1 MASQAVSGAFL
12 SSAGAGMVQLAG
24 TYDRQQE
31 RDFERRAEL
40 AKQDRLESF
49 EIMKLQMGDQMSR
62 SRLGLQ
68 AQLEQ
73 ETRVVGAE
81 ANARY
86 NAMYRVGSTTKLKM
100 KKMGPHNLNVA
111 EEYEIQIQDRTDFEG
126 NRTWWKFDPTELPT
140 PMWRQISDAE
150 HKKIT
155 DDALDSASDKTVIT
169 DPDRNDP
176 TLGPTLD
183 QAIRA
188 NITDRYDDSGK
199 LIHKGRPLVTVLKQ
213 LRAEVRA
220 GTLPTVSMEDIDML
234 EETYFNEGL
243 IEEDQIEGTWKTA
256 KQSAGAFG
264 SQQVTQSAMKRLL
277 SKWLPWVKAGKLGFG
292 ARLVAGGG
300 VGTAVW
306 FGLEAL
312 LKTEQISLEELP
324 GYWRNRARDDFAPGG
339 EVHGMTNEQVIAH
352 YEWLFSFGG
361 TSMNYGQAD
370 GILEVLKEKGI
381 DASSIRAAM
390 DTGLPQESQVLLD
403 RPFLIALAGRVAD
416 ELNLPTEGPIGEVPA
431 YRILSVLSPKERQVE
446 GIVEALQYLFNPPGD
461 DVVPQSIPDS
471 TAPVETQAVA
481 DEVADEVPA
490 LETGSASAQYDALS
504 KRGKEIYDFHQDKM
518 ARHSYHTIQAVRA
531 AVNRI
536 QNKRKKSKRNLD
548 ELEGLLLLIA
558 EHTSST

>member
-81 ANARY
+81 ATARY
-86 NAMYRVGSTTKLKM
+86 NAMHRVGSTTKLKM
-100 KKMGPHNLNVA
+100 KKMGPYGLNVV
-111 EEYEIQIQDRTDFEG
+111 EEYELQIQDRVDPEG

-155 DDALDSASDKTVIT
+155 ADALDGAGDKTVIT
-169 DPDRNDP
+169 DPSATVR
-176 TLGPTLD
+176 GISLD
-183 QAIRA
+183 QSIRTA
-188 NITDRYDDSGK
+188 STDRHDDSGK
-199 LIHKGRPLVTVLKQ
+199 LVYQGRPLVTVLKQ

-243 IEEDQIEGTWKTA
+243 LEEDQIEGTWHTT
-256 KQSAGAFG
+256 
-264 SQQVTQSAMKRLL
+264 QQVAGSITAGGTTMKLL
-277 SKWLPWVKAGKLGFG
+277 RWFTPWLKAGGFG
-292 ARLVAGGG
+292 KAFAGRLVMGTG

-306 FGLEAL
+306 FGIEAL

-324 GYWRNRARDDFAPGG
+324 GYWRNRTRETLDSGG
-339 EVHGMTNEQVIAH
+339 LLDGLPPEEVIAH
-352 YEWLFSFGG
+352 YVQLFSQGG
-361 TSMNYGQAD
+361 RNMDYGQAD
-370 GILEVLKEKGI
+370 GILEVLEERGY
-381 DASSIRAAM
+381 DTSSILAAR

-403 RPFLIALAGRVAD
+403 RTWFQGTAGRVAD
-416 ELNLPTEGPIGEVPA
+416 ELNLPTDGPIGEVPA
-431 YRILSVLSPKERQVE
+431 YRILSVLTPQEREVE
-446 GIVEALQYLFNPPGD
+446 GIVEALQHLFNPPGD

-471 TAPVETQAVA
+471 TAPVETQAVT

-504 KRGKEIYDFHQDKM
+504 ERGKEIYDFHQDKM

-531 AVNRI
+531 AANRI
-536 QNKRKKSKRNLD
+536 QNKRSKSKRNLD